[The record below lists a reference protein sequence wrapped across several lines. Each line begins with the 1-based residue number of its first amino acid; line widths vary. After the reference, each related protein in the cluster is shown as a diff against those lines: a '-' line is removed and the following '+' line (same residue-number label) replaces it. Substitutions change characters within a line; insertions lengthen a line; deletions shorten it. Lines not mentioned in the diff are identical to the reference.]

1 MMLFAVNELNDLF
14 PESKGAV
21 NDRIPLRHVMTDS
34 RKDLKQSIFVPIV
47 GENFDAHEFLKQ
59 AIENGAVAS
68 IWQKDREI
76 PRYVPTDFPLFFVD
90 DTLAALQAM
99 AVLYLEKVDPI
110 VIGVTG
116 SNGKTTT
123 KDLTAAVMGTKFRTH
138 KTAGNFNNHIG
149 LPLTIFAMPE
159 HTEVAVL
166 EMGMSQAGEIEVLSH
181 LAKPD
186 YAIITNIGESHIEYL
201 GSREGI
207 AKAKLEIK
215 AGLKNEGALIF
226 DGDEPLLREE
236 LKDEN
241 NWGCGM
247 EPQNRSRIE
256 DLELTDQNSRFSI
269 AGINYELPLAGKHNV
284 KNASFV
290 ITLARLLDISPEQ
303 IQQGLNDIEVTGMRF
318 ERLKGK
324 HGSLIINDAYN
335 ASPTSMKAVIEV
347 IKGMKEKTHKVLVLG
362 DIYELGTHAKQM
374 HRSVAEVID
383 DTIAAVFT
391 YGEDANQISIA
402 AKQKNPK
409 IKTDHFTDKQKLQQM
424 VEKELGEDTVIL
436 VKASRGVELETII
449 EPLIEK

>member
-1 MMLFAVNELNDLF
+1 MLFAVNELNELF
-14 PESKGAV
+14 PESSGAV
-21 NDRIPLRHVMTDS
+21 SDTIPIRHVMTDS
-34 RKDLKQSIFVPIV
+34 RKDNKQSMFVPIV

-68 IWQKDREI
+68 LWQKDREV

-123 KDLTAAVMGTKFRTH
+123 KDLTASVLSTKFRTH

-149 LPLTIFAMPE
+149 MPLTIFAMPE

-166 EMGMSQAGEIEVLSH
+166 EMGMSKAGEIEVLSH

-226 DGDEPLLREE
+226 DGDEPLLAEE

-241 NWGCGM
+241 NWGCGTG
-247 EPQNRSRIE
+247 PQNRSRIE
-256 DLELTDQNSRFSI
+256 NLELSDDNSRFSI
-269 AGINYELPLAGKHNV
+269 AGVDYELPLAGKHNV

-290 ITLARLLDISPEQ
+290 ITLARLLKMTTEQ
-303 IQQGLNDIEVTGMRF
+303 IQNGLHNLEVTGMRF

-347 IKGMKEKTHKVLVLG
+347 IKGMKEKSHKVLVLG

-374 HRSVAEVID
+374 HRSVAEAID

-391 YGEDANQISIA
+391 YGEDANQISEA
-402 AKQKNPK
+402 VHEKNSA
-409 IKTDHFTDKQKLQQM
+409 IRTEHFSDKGELAQIL
-424 VEKELGEDTVIL
+424 EKELGEDTVIL
-436 VKASRGVELETII
+436 VKASRGVKLETII
-449 EPLIEK
+449 ETLIEK